1 MCMVI
6 EEGHARRRLVRMHI
20 HIKVRLIVQVV
31 HGKTILYPVA
41 NYFGIFHVLNVQARD
56 EL

>member
-1 MCMVI
+1 MCMII
-6 EEGHARRRLVRMHI
+6 EEGQARRRLVRMHI